1 MRQFVL
7 ILMSA
12 LLPAAAM
19 ALPVVGEKVTY
30 TGTALKNDGLYEVTM
45 GTEIVSFDPQKLEY
59 TVKNTFEQSAEG
71 SPMGGYDDVGQVAGR
86 DYFGIER
93 ALPQLMIECGNL
105 KSPDPSQR
113 MVTNREVLSTPIG
126 DLETCRL
133 DGGYNVKNGTQ
144 VTQWFSVK
152 TAPWPARTRVVNLK
166 AGVLIETTIQS
177 LSRPT
182 PKPAPAEEPKTE
194 APAQPEPP
202 KEEGPQAKLPKG
214 MQRLFQPNLN
224 PMLDYLLRR

>member
-1 MRQFVL
+1 MRLFVL
-7 ILMSA
+7 MLMSA
-12 LLPAAAM
+12 LLPASAM
-19 ALPVVGEKVTY
+19 ALPIVGEKVTY
-30 TGTALKNDGLYEVTM
+30 TGTALKNDGLYDVTM
-45 GTEIVSFDPQKLEY
+45 STEVVSFDPQKLEY
-59 TVKNTFEQSAEG
+59 SVKNTFEQSAEG
-71 SPMGGYDDVGQVAGR
+71 SPMGGYDDVEQVAGR

-93 ALPQLMIECGNL
+93 ALPQLMLECGSL
-105 KSPDPSQR
+105 KSQDPSQR

-133 DGGYNVKNGTQ
+133 DGAYNVKNGTQ

-166 AGVLIETTIQS
+166 SGLLVETTIQS

-182 PKPAPAEEPKTE
+182 PKPAEAPKTE

-202 KEEGPQAKLPKG
+202 KEEGPQAKIPKG
-214 MQRLFQPNLN
+214 MKRLLQPNLN
-224 PMLDYLLRR
+224 PMFDYFSRR